1 MGANSKSPSIWG
13 RIQPIH
19 VFGFALGYLA
29 LAWLVSYYGDAH
41 NFLSL
46 QERLINRGRERP
58 FMWYFLFMEGSPTEM
73 LQWAY
78 LAGTVVLCGYLSGQL
93 RAKKYFPPSRFFLLL
108 GVGTSIM
115 LMEDAGNLRHQIK
128 YYVRLIFGD
137 TMILGMGTE
146 IVFYLL
152 LASLLLYAFVK
163 YWRYPWQSW
172 QTRYYMIGGCLFY
185 AVAAIASATRHFR
198 DWYDHA
204 GEWIL
209 KVLGLSETVNALFIP
224 YSGGR
229 DAGFYIM
236 DFLVEESI
244 ELMGASALCAAIL
257 AYLREFQKTP
267 GVAVV
272 KGSKTGKTGK

>member
-1 MGANSKSPSIWG
+1 MGRKKSASKG
-13 RIQPIH
+13 GGIQPIH
-19 VFGFALGYLA
+19 VFGFALGYLV
-29 LAWLVSYYGDAH
+29 LAWLISYFGDAH

-73 LQWAY
+73 LQWTY
-78 LAGTVVLCGYLSGQL
+78 LVGTVLLCGYLSGQL
-93 RAKKYFPPSRFFLLL
+93 WAKKYFPASRFFLLL
-108 GVGTSIM
+108 GIGTSIM

-137 TMILGMGTE
+137 TMIIGMGTE
-146 IVFYLL
+146 IVFF
-152 LASLLLYAFVK
+152 SLLGVLMLYAFVK
-163 YWRYPWQSW
+163 YWRYPWQSRK
-172 QTRYYMIGGCLFY
+172 TRRYMIGGYLAY
-185 AVAAIASATRHFR
+185 VVAVTASATRHFG

-204 GEWIL
+204 GEWFL
-209 KVLGLSETVNALFIP
+209 KVLGLLEPMNALFVP

-229 DAGFYIM
+229 PIGFYIM

-257 AYLREFQKTP
+257 AYLREFEKNP
-267 GVAVV
+267 GIAALK
-272 KGSKTGKTGK
+272 KGNAGQ